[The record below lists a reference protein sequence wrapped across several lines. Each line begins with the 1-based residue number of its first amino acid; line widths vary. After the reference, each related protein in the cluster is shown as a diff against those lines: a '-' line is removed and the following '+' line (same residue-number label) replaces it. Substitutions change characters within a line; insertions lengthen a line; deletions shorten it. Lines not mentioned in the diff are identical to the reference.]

1 MAMEINEYMKGIRR
15 ELSVSV
21 SDMEKISNDFIA
33 EMRAGLEG
41 RTSSLKMLP
50 SYISK
55 PTGKE
60 KGSVVAIDFGGTNV
74 RILQADLDGSGKI
87 TVNAKNKFPL
97 VDPDGK
103 YNYTAKEAT
112 GEQLFDYIAEHVG
125 EISIKGVENS
135 LGHTFSFPCKQNGI
149 NSAELIYWTKEIK
162 TSGVE
167 GHDVSKILEDSLKR
181 KKIENVTPKAVINDT
196 VGTLLAAAYSNT
208 DVDMAAI
215 CGTGHNAC
223 YLEPNHPLTG
233 KPMIVNIESGNFNK
247 VPQSRF
253 DAKIDAASERP
264 GLQKLEKMISG
275 YYLGEII
282 RVILEQMMKDGVL
295 PESSE
300 IVKKDV
306 IYGADI
312 DNIIADSADFGATE
326 KVMKDKLGLA
336 SLNRDQLFAVKEIV
350 DMVSVR
356 SARLVAA
363 IFVGIIYHI
372 DKNVERKHVIAIDG
386 SLYEKIPN
394 YDVNIQMAM
403 DELFREKSGKVSTI
417 LAKDGSGIGA
427 AIAAAT
433 A

>member
-50 SYISK
+50 SYIGK

-149 NSAELIYWTKEIK
+149 NSAELIF
-162 TSGVE
+162 G
-167 GHDVSKILEDSLKR
+167 R
-181 KKIENVTPKAVINDT
+181 KK
-196 VGTLLAAAYSNT
+196 
-208 DVDMAAI
+208 
-215 CGTGHNAC
+215 
-223 YLEPNHPLTG
+223 
-233 KPMIVNIESGNFNK
+233 
-247 VPQSRF
+247 
-253 DAKIDAASERP
+253 
-264 GLQKLEKMISG
+264 
-275 YYLGEII
+275 
-282 RVILEQMMKDGVL
+282 
-295 PESSE
+295 
-300 IVKKDV
+300 
-306 IYGADI
+306 
-312 DNIIADSADFGATE
+312 
-326 KVMKDKLGLA
+326 
-336 SLNRDQLFAVKEIV
+336 
-350 DMVSVR
+350 
-356 SARLVAA
+356 
-363 IFVGIIYHI
+363 
-372 DKNVERKHVIAIDG
+372 
-386 SLYEKIPN
+386 
-394 YDVNIQMAM
+394 
-403 DELFREKSGKVSTI
+403 
-417 LAKDGSGIGA
+417 
-427 AIAAAT
+427 
-433 A
+433 